1 MSSNPKAP
9 DTEESGADCADYF
22 KALADPVR
30 LQIVRALRAG
40 PLNVSDLALLL
51 ELDIAKTSHHL
62 RVLYHADIVT
72 IAKDGKYS
80 YYNLN
85 ADFLKNKKPGSALD
99 FGCCKVDLRD

>member
-1 MSSNPKAP
+1 MNANPK
-9 DTEESGADCADYF
+9 EESESPANCAEYF

-40 PLNVSDLALLL
+40 PMNVSDIALLL
-51 ELDIAKTSHHL
+51 ESDVTKTSHHL

-72 IAKDGKYS
+72 IQREGKYS
-80 YYNLN
+80 YYHLN
-85 ADFLKNKKPGSALD
+85 ADFVKNRKVSSGLD